1 MWPRTTALW
10 PVWAEEMGLMSRFW
24 DEYGEKSWTEVGGT
38 VLTKGDLG
46 LGDAD
51 FVGLKTSFK
60 ALDKY

>member
-1 MWPRTTALW
+1 
-10 PVWAEEMGLMSRFW
+10 MSRFW